1 MSSPTVIMTNPA
13 LPGDETAITTQE
25 AFEQV
30 HAAKGWVLVE
40 PAVKSKPA
48 QAPKADSSKAGV

>member
-1 MSSPTVIMTNPA
+1 MTNPA